1 MTDILPYAL
10 PVAAGLPAPAV
21 DRWLERF
28 DAWAEG
34 LT

>member
-1 MTDILPYAL
+1 MTDLLSYAL
-10 PVAAGLPAPAV
+10 PVAAGLLAPAV

-28 DAWAEG
+28 DAWAEC